1 MYSPLDRTRLALST
15 KAAIQI
21 ISDTRARWLQVLYV
35 AVLGRMTQQLEDVL
49 SELRTKERELV
60 LSARYG
66 KALLEEKE
74 QLRNELQTAREEMK
88 QLEEVSRK

>member
-1 MYSPLDRTRLALST
+1 
-15 KAAIQI
+15 
-21 ISDTRARWLQVLYV
+21 
-35 AVLGRMTQQLEDVL
+35 MTQQLEDVL